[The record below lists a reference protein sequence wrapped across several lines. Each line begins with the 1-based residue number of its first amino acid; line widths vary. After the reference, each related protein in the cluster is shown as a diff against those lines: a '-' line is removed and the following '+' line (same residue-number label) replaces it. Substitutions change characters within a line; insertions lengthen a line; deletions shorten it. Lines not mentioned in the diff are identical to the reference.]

1 MNKKELKEL
10 IKPLVKECVEESVR
24 EVVLGSGLLSSV
36 ISEVVKGIT
45 PMLTETKQSVAP
57 TVQSVQ
63 KEESAQQS
71 RYAQVL
77 QQSEKKKMTESR
89 KQLLDSIGKTSY
101 NGVNVFEGVTETIPD
116 EPVSAGPANPM
127 SGIAPGD
134 AGVDIT
140 SLFDFNKANLLAKG
154 KKRSV

>member
-10 IKPLVKECVEESVR
+10 IKPLVKECVEESVK
-24 EVVLGSGLLSSV
+24 EIVLGSGLLSSV
-36 ISEVVKGIT
+36 ISEVVKGMA
-45 PMLTETKQSVAP
+45 PLLTEARQPVAP
-57 TVQSVQ
+57 VAQSVQ
-63 KEESAQQS
+63 QEQMEQQS

-116 EPVSAGPANPM
+116 EPAPAGPANPM

-134 AGVDIT
+134 SGVDIS
-140 SLFDFNKANLLAKG
+140 SLFDFNKAKILAQG
-154 KKRSV
+154 KKRG